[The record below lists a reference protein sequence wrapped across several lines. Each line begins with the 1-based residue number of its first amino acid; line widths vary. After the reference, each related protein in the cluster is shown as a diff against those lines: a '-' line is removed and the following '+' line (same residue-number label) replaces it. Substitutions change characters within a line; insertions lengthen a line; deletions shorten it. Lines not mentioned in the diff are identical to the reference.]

1 MPLNGGERGLSE
13 YLQTIFDKFELRVHK
28 EYHYTQ
34 DGLWAKIE
42 DGRVRVGLSD
52 YLQRTAGDVAF
63 VEVVRQGSVVE
74 RQTEFGT
81 LETAKTTVSLLSPI
95 SGTIDQVNGIV
106 SEKPELVNSDPY
118 GEGWLVILAPRSLED
133 DLKALM
139 NADQYF
145 ELMLKKLE
153 TEHKKLEAR

>member
-1 MPLNGGERGLSE
+1 LSE
-13 YLQTIFDKFELRVHK
+13 YLQTVFDKFELRVHK

-42 DGRVRVGLSD
+42 AGRVRVGLSD
-52 YLQRTAGDVAF
+52 YLQRTGGDVAF
-63 VEVVRQGSVVE
+63 VEVLKQGSVVE
-74 RQTEFGT
+74 RQAEFGT

-95 SGTIDQVNGIV
+95 SGTIEQANGML

-118 GEGWLVILAPRSLED
+118 GEGWLVIMAPRNLED
-133 DLKALM
+133 DLKTLT
-139 NADQYF
+139 NANQYF

-153 TEHKKLEAR
+153 REHEKLEAR